1 MSSLNDSIMRSFE
14 VFQHYIDDK
23 LEKYNSILLEQID
36 KKFFYL
42 TNKDQ
47 YLTMQKDE
55 ISKLINRI
63 NPSDNNLQNYQTLF
77 KLNEF
82 LANSPDMATKIKNE
96 FASFLNLSSNTK

>member
-1 MSSLNDSIMRSFE
+1 MRSFE

-63 NPSDNNLQNYQTLF
+63 NPSDNNLQNYHLF
-77 KLNEF
+77 IL
-82 LANSPDMATKIKNE
+82 
-96 FASFLNLSSNTK
+96 

>member
-1 MSSLNDSIMRSFE
+1 MRSFE

>member
-1 MSSLNDSIMRSFE
+1 MRSFE

-96 FASFLNLSSNTK
+96 FASFLNLSSYTK